1 LKTPKKVGA
10 PIELCPRVFGKAMV
24 NQTFKSPSG
33 EEYDFGLFDWKS
45 GKVAPS
51 MAFPL
56 TNDLEVVALKQFR
69 HGANEIVWEI
79 PGGCPSAEEP
89 PLEVVANELLE
100 ETGFQA
106 GNLQLLTPKP
116 MWWEP
121 SALTVPYRIYLAT
134 GCKKICEPKPDK
146 TEYIEVVLVPW
157 EKWLKM
163 TKDGTVLDSKTIVAT
178 HLAEDYVKNLSK

>member
-1 LKTPKKVGA
+1 MRGKKQWRRGKKKIVGKT
-10 PIELCPRVFGKAMV
+10 
-24 NQTFKSPSG
+24 
-33 EEYDFGLFDWKS
+33 
-45 GKVAPS
+45 
-51 MAFPL
+51 
-56 TNDLEVVALKQFR
+56 
-69 HGANEIVWEI
+69 

-121 SALTVPYRIYLAT
+121 SALPVPYRIYLPP
-134 GCKKICEPKPDK
+134 GSKKIHEPKPDK